1 MENYEYK
8 KYKVTEEYLG
18 EKIEVNVSECWSS
31 EGIESADISC
41 SHSTIFRGLGHS
53 IGNYRPYEYGGVIG
67 EVIKRLSVDDVHD
80 AIFKEIYI
88 AEESIARSKKKEHD
102 NFENTRHFHVI
113 VEYEGQEIGVTLMIK
128 AGRKEIHIIC
138 PSTYMV
144 SSVSMEDN
152 KFRDKIIDEVEKCKE
167 LIDNGY
173 VFPTPSRISKVK
185 KKVKNYFNF

>member
-1 MENYEYK
+1 MGNYEYK
-8 KYKVTEEYLG
+8 KYKVIEEYFG

-88 AEESIARSKKKEHD
+88 AEESIARSKKKLHD